1 MCITWRHSGL
11 RSRVQQLTLNQNTF
25 SFSFLLKHCRQRM
38 PQSSVLCWTCCQL
51 LIEIRWLIPCISS
64 QIWSSSP
71 IWWFNIFLEICLS
84 NSCYLY
90 PMTFRWTSADLLL
103 LSAVEPMLCFSK
115 HPHLYKGCGVNV
127 LCIKQTSLW
136 FSQLLSAGKCMNSEC
151 CPYVTWE
158 GVTLAA
164 GRFPCQN
171 PVGNMNRERKNRGA
185 LLFTVIRPCVLPA
198 AYLFLFSKL
207 IWRVL

>member
-38 PQSSVLCWTCCQL
+38 PQSSVLRWTCCQL

-115 HPHLYKGCGVNV
+115 HPGKNQDNGATTFLWGVTPGKTFKSCKAPFKNFQTNV
-127 LCIKQTSLW
+127 LSL
-136 FSQLLSAGKCMNSEC
+136 AGN
-151 CPYVTWE
+151 Y
-158 GVTLAA
+158 
-164 GRFPCQN
+164 F
-171 PVGNMNRERKNRGA
+171 
-185 LLFTVIRPCVLPA
+185 LLFT
-198 AYLFLFSKL
+198 ST
-207 IWRVL
+207 